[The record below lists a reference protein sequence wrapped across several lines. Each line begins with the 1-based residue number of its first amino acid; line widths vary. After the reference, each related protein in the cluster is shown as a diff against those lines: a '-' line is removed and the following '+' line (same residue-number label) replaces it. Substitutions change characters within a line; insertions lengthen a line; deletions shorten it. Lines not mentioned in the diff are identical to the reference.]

1 MTVMTMASRATKRWM
16 LGMAAAF
23 ALLGLVLKLTDLRGH
38 GEPHR
43 PAGEPASV
51 HPGEGAAALARDV
64 DRLAGMPS
72 SPADVAS
79 AGDDRG
85 GIGREAGSAA
95 VPRPSIGHDA
105 TGTRSPRGHA
115 RARDRA
121 RMLASKEGG
130 SLTAS
135 AIGDEASGG
144 LASSGLRE
152 PRAGRTGAGSTQ
164 TGATDARAGD
174 TRTDVAFDSGDT
186 AYETQAQV
194 EVPDVGKITGAAG
207 TMSFWLQPGWQEGNQ
222 DDATLMNLG
231 DGRLQIVKNVG
242 FLRFEFVDDGGG
254 TGGLGTSIADWRE
267 GESHQVTA
275 TWNGDQY
282 ALYVDG
288 QLVSQT
294 VHNGQVD
301 LPSGAKLYIG
311 SNFPEG
317 RPVARGTIG
326 SVDLHNRPLGP
337 GEVAGNFNAVA
348 GRSTA
353 RATP

>member
-1 MTVMTMASRATKRWM
+1 MASRGTKLWM

-23 ALLGLVLKLTDLRGH
+23 ALLGLVLKLTDLH
-38 GEPHR
+38 GR
-43 PAGEPASV
+43 QGVRRTGEPASA
-51 HPGEGAAALARDV
+51 GEGAATLARDG
-64 DRLAGMPS
+64 DRLARVPS
-72 SPADVAS
+72 SPTDVAS

-85 GIGREAGSAA
+85 GIGREAGTPG
-95 VPRPSIGHDA
+95 VPRPSIGQDA
-105 TGTRSPRGHA
+105 TELTGGLRAHG
-115 RARDRA
+115 RARGRA
-121 RMLASKEGG
+121 RMLASREGG

-135 AIGDEASGG
+135 SIGDEPSGG
-144 LASSGLRE
+144 LGSSGLRE
-152 PRAGRTGAGSTQ
+152 PRAGQTGAGSTAP
-164 TGATDARAGD
+164 GATDARAGD
-174 TRTDVAFDSGDT
+174 TRTDVAFDGGDT
-186 AYETQAQV
+186 AYETQAPQAQV

-242 FLRFEFVDDGGG
+242 FLRFEFVDDTGG
-254 TGGLGTSIADWRE
+254 TGGVGTSIAEWRE
-267 GESHQVTA
+267 GEWHQVTA
-275 TWNGDQY
+275 VWNGDQY
-282 ALYVDG
+282 SLYVDG

-294 VHNGQVD
+294 VHDGRVD

-317 RPVARGTIG
+317 RPVAHGTIG
-326 SVDLHNRPLGP
+326 SVDVHNRPLGP

>member
-1 MTVMTMASRATKRWM
+1 MASRVTKRWM
-16 LGMAAAF
+16 LGMAVAF
-23 ALLGLVLKLTDLRGH
+23 ALLGLVLKLTDLRGRRD
-38 GEPHR
+38 PQR
-43 PAGEPASV
+43 RADEPASV
-51 HPGEGAAALARDV
+51 HPGEGAAALAGDV
-64 DRLAGMPS
+64 DVPS

-79 AGDDRG
+79 GGDDRG
-85 GIGREAGSAA
+85 GIGREAGTAA
-95 VPRPSIGHDA
+95 VPRPSIGQDA
-105 TGTRSPRGHA
+105 TELRGGTRSLRRHG

-121 RMLASKEGG
+121 RMLASREGG

-135 AIGDEASGG
+135 AVGDETSGG
-144 LASSGLRE
+144 LASSGVHA
-152 PRAGRTGAGSTQ
+152 PRAGQAGAGSTQ

-174 TRTDVAFDSGDT
+174 TASTRTDVAFDSGDA

-242 FLRFEFVDDGGG
+242 FLRFEFVDDAGG
-254 TGGLGTSIADWRE
+254 TGGLGTSIAEWRE
-267 GESHQVTA
+267 GEWHQVTA
-275 TWNGDQY
+275 TWNGTQY

-294 VHNGQVD
+294 VHDGQVD

-317 RPVARGTIG
+317 RPVAHGTIG

-337 GEVAGNFNAVA
+337 GEVAGNFHAVA

>member
-1 MTVMTMASRATKRWM
+1 MASRGTKRWM

-23 ALLGLVLKLTDLRGH
+23 ALLGLVLKLTDLHGRRGI
-38 GEPHR
+38 R
-43 PAGEPASV
+43 RTGEPASA
-51 HPGEGAAALARDV
+51 GEGAATLARDG
-64 DRLAGMPS
+64 DRLARVPS
-72 SPADVAS
+72 SPTDVAS

-85 GIGREAGSAA
+85 GIGREAGTPG
-95 VPRPSIGHDA
+95 VPRPSIGQDA
-105 TGTRSPRGHA
+105 TELTGGLRAHG
-115 RARDRA
+115 RARGRA
-121 RMLASKEGG
+121 RMLASREGG

-135 AIGDEASGG
+135 SIGDEPSGG
-144 LASSGLRE
+144 LGSSGLRE
-152 PRAGRTGAGSTQ
+152 PRAAQTGAGSTQ

-174 TRTDVAFDSGDT
+174 TRTDVAFDGGDT

-242 FLRFEFVDDGGG
+242 FLRFEFVDDAGG
-254 TGGLGTSIADWRE
+254 TGGLGTSIAEWRE
-267 GESHQVTA
+267 GEWHQVTA
-275 TWNGDQY
+275 TWNGTQY

-294 VHNGQVD
+294 VHDGQVD

-317 RPVARGTIG
+317 RPVAHGTIG

-337 GEVAGNFNAVA
+337 GEVAGNFHAVA

>member
-1 MTVMTMASRATKRWM
+1 MASRATKRWM
-16 LGMAAAF
+16 LGMATAF
-23 ALLGLVLKLTDLRGH
+23 ALLGLVLKLTDLH
-38 GEPHR
+38 GRHPLR
-43 PAGEPASV
+43 RAGEPASA
-51 HPGEGAAALARDV
+51 HPGEGAAALTRDA
-64 DRLAGMPS
+64 DRLAGVPS
-72 SPADVAS
+72 TPTDVAS
-79 AGDDRG
+79 AGANR
-85 GIGREAGSAA
+85 GIGRGAGTSG
-95 VPRPSIGHDA
+95 VPGPSIGQDA
-105 TGTRSPRGHA
+105 TELTGGTRALGGHG

-121 RMLASKEGG
+121 RMLASREGG

-135 AIGDEASGG
+135 AVEDEASGG
-144 LASSGLRE
+144 LPSSAGAGLRE
-152 PRAGRTGAGSTQ
+152 PRAGQTVAGSTQ
-164 TGATDARAGD
+164 TGATDGRAAEAA
-174 TRTDVAFDSGDT
+174 DVAFDGGDAQYQT
-186 AYETQAQV
+186 AAQV

-242 FLRFEFVDDGGG
+242 FLRFEFVDDAGG
-254 TGGLGTSIADWRE
+254 TGGLGTSIAEWRE
-267 GESHQVTA
+267 GEWHQVTA
-275 TWNGDQY
+275 TWNGTQY

-294 VHNGQVD
+294 VHDGQVD

-317 RPVARGTIG
+317 RPVAHGTIG
-326 SVDLHNRPLGP
+326 SVDVHNRPLGP
-337 GEVAGNFNAVA
+337 GEVAGNFHAVA